1 MEFLFPT
8 FDRSARHTLYF
19 LCIFVSFF
27 TQNLCDSKSRIA
39 TNNLNLNFAPGN
51 EAMDY
56 AEDYWVGPIPP
67 DYSQVNEKNVERK
80 SFAPAEFKFVGKNVI
95 DAKVLIKTTKT
106 FYHLIKLFIGNLW

>member
-1 MEFLFPT
+1 MAKPLHQTDLNLLEEMEFLLPT

-27 TQNLCDSKSRIA
+27 TQNLCDLNSHIA
-39 TNNLNLNFAPGN
+39 TNNLKLNLAPGS

-67 DYSQVNEKNVERK
+67 DYSQVNEKNVDRK
-80 SFAPAEFKFVGKNVI
+80 SFEPAEFNFVGRNEI
-95 DAKVLIKTTKT
+95 DAKVLSITT
-106 FYHLIKLFIGNLW
+106 